1 MADFGADVELE
12 DFRAE
17 AAAWLKENF
26 PPALAGKAALS
37 TDRHGSG
44 DIAKWRK
51 AIGEKGWA
59 TPTWP
64 AEYGGGGLSPAQ
76 ARVLGQEMAKIGAFN
91 PLMFGMGV
99 TMIGPTI
106 MDYGTEEQKK
116 THLPPIIRGEVQ
128 WCVGYSEPN
137 AGSDLASLQT
147 KAVDAG
153 DHWVINGQK
162 TWTSGAQYSDWC
174 GLLTRTDPTAKKH
187 DGISFMLVDM
197 HQPGIETR
205 PIALIAGASPFCETF
220 FTDAKA
226 PKDALLGQLNVG
238 WTVGKRL
245 LQHERA
251 SQTGAIGGSR
261 TVPLSQVAKRYVEVE
276 ADGRIADQDLR
287 TRLVLHEMD
296 ARVHGLTLARVM
308 AESKEA
314 NGATNGASVLK
325 NSATHVAQT
334 RAELTLEI
342 MGAQG
347 LGWAG
352 DDFTREEIETV
363 RGWLGGKAMSIYG
376 GSFEIQNNI
385 ISKRILGLPD
395 NTQSSGS
402 QPSELHRKCEAA
414 VEIGGFIATAEPAA
428 NHRIQ
433 P

>member
-1 MADFGADVELE
+1 MADFGGDLGLE

-17 AAAWLKENF
+17 ARAWLEANF
-26 PPALAGKAALS
+26 PPSLQGKGGASLAETLGDDPDLAAW
-37 TDRHGSG
+37 
-44 DIAKWRK
+44 KQ
-51 AIGEKGWA
+51 AIGQKGWA

-64 AEYGGGGLSPAQ
+64 AEYGGGGLTPQ
-76 ARVLGQEMAKIGAFN
+76 QGRVLAQEMARAGAFN
-91 PLMFGMGV
+91 PLLFGMGV

-106 MDYGTEEQKK
+106 LDYGTEAQKK
-116 THLPPIIRGEVQ
+116 QHIPPIVRGEVR

-147 KAVDAG
+147 RAVDAG
-153 DHWVINGQK
+153 DHWVISGQK

-174 GLLTRTDPTAKKH
+174 GALVRTDPSAKKH
-187 DGISFMLVDM
+187 DGISFMLINM
-197 HQPGIETR
+197 RQPGIETR

-220 FTDAKA
+220 FTDAVA

-251 SQTGAIGGSR
+251 SQTGATGGGR
-261 TVPLSQVAKRYVEVE
+261 TVPLSQVAKRYVAVDAE
-276 ADGRIADQDLR
+276 GRIEDQDLR
-287 TRLVLHEMD
+287 ARLVRHEMD

-347 LGWAG
+347 LGWQGEA
-352 DDFTREEIETV
+352 FSREEIETV
-363 RGWLGGKAMSIYG
+363 RGWLSGKAMSIYG
-376 GSFEIQNNI
+376 GSAEIQNNI

-395 NTQSSGS
+395 NTQSS
-402 QPSELHRKCEAA
+402 
-414 VEIGGFIATAEPAA
+414 
-428 NHRIQ
+428 
-433 P
+433 

>member
-1 MADFGADVELE
+1 MADFGADLELE
-12 DFRAE
+12 DFRRE
-17 AAAWLKENF
+17 ARAWLEANF
-26 PPALAGKAALS
+26 PKSLAGKGAVAMSERQGQSADL
-37 TDRHGSG
+37 
-44 DIAKWRK
+44 AQWRK

-64 AEYGGGGLSPAQ
+64 TQYGGGGLSPAQ
-76 ARVLGQEMAKIGAFN
+76 ARVLQQEMAKAGAFN
-91 PLMFGMGV
+91 PLLFGMGI

-106 MDYGTEEQKK
+106 LDYGTDAQKAQ
-116 THLPPIIRGEVQ
+116 HLPPIVRGEVQ

-174 GLLTRTDPTAKKH
+174 GLLTRTDPAARKH
-187 DGISFMLVDM
+187 DGISFMLVAM
-197 HQPGIETR
+197 RQPGIETR

-220 FTDAKA
+220 FTDATA

-251 SQTGAIGGSR
+251 SQTGAIGGGR
-261 TVPLSQVAKRYVEVE
+261 QAPLSQIAKRYVEVD
-276 ADGRIADQDLR
+276 ADGRIADPELR
-287 TRLVLHEMD
+287 SRLTRHEMD
-296 ARVHGLTLARVM
+296 ARTHALTLMRVM

-347 LGWAG
+347 LGWQG

-363 RGWLGGKAMSIYG
+363 RGWLAGKAMSIYG
-376 GSFEIQNNI
+376 GSAEIQNNI

-395 NTQSSGS
+395 NTQS
-402 QPSELHRKCEAA
+402 
-414 VEIGGFIATAEPAA
+414 T
-428 NHRIQ
+428 
-433 P
+433 

>member
-17 AAAWLKENF
+17 AAAWLKANF
-26 PPALAGKAALS
+26 PPALAGKAMLG
-37 TDRHGSG
+37 TDRHGDG

-64 AEYGGGGLSPAQ
+64 AEYGGGGLSPAK
-76 ARVLGQEMAKIGAFN
+76 ARVLAQEMAKIGAFN

-106 MDYGTEEQKK
+106 MDYGTEAQKK

-128 WCVGYSEPN
+128 WCVGYSEPG

-174 GLLTRTDPTAKKH
+174 GCLVRTDPTAKKH
-187 DGISFMLVDM
+187 DGISFMLIDM
-197 HQPGIETR
+197 HQKEIETR

-251 SQTGAIGGSR
+251 SQTGASMGGR
-261 TVPLSQVAKRYVEVE
+261 TVPLDQIAKKYVELDE
-276 ADGRIADQDLR
+276 HGRIADLDLR
-287 TRLVLHEMD
+287 TRLTRHLMD
-296 ARVHGLTLARVM
+296 AKVHGLTLARAM
-308 AESKEA
+308 AEAKGNSDPGNA
-314 NGATNGASVLK
+314 PSVLK
-325 NSATHVAQT
+325 NSATNVAQT
-334 RAELTLEI
+334 RAELMLEI
-342 MGAQG
+342 FGHQG
-347 LGWAG
+347 LGWEG
-352 DDFTREEIETV
+352 GEFNREELETV
-363 RGWLGGKAMSIYG
+363 RGWLAGKAMSIYG
-376 GSFEIQNNI
+376 GSAEIQNNI

-395 NTQSSGS
+395 NTQS
-402 QPSELHRKCEAA
+402 A
-414 VEIGGFIATAEPAA
+414 
-428 NHRIQ
+428 
-433 P
+433 

>member
-1 MADFGADVELE
+1 MADFGGDLELE

-17 AAAWLKENF
+17 ACAWLEANF
-26 PPALAGKAALS
+26 PKSLAGKGAIAMSERQGQSADLAA
-37 TDRHGSG
+37 
-44 DIAKWRK
+44 WRTS
-51 AIGEKGWA
+51 IGAKGWA

-64 AEYGGGGLSPAQ
+64 TQYGGGGLSPAQ
-76 ARVLGQEMAKIGAFN
+76 ARVLAQEMAKAQAFN
-91 PLMFGMGV
+91 PLLFGMGI

-106 MDYGTEEQKK
+106 LDYGTEAQKAE
-116 THLPPIIRGEVQ
+116 HIPPIVRGEVQ

-187 DGISFMLVDM
+187 DGISFMLVNM
-197 HQPGIETR
+197 RQPGIETR

-220 FTDAKA
+220 FTDAVA
-226 PKDALLGQLNVG
+226 PKEALLGQLNVG

-251 SQTGAIGGSR
+251 SQTGAIGGGR
-261 TVPLSQVAKRYVEVE
+261 TTPLPEIAKRYCEVE
-276 ADGRIADQDLR
+276 ADGTISDLDLR
-287 TRLVLHEMD
+287 TRLTRHQMD
-296 ARVHGLTLARVM
+296 ARAHALTLLRAM
-308 AESKEA
+308 AEAKEA
-314 NGATNGASVLK
+314 NGATNAASVLK

-342 MGAQG
+342 MGSQG
-347 LGWAG
+347 LGWQG
-352 DDFTREEIETV
+352 ENFSRDEIETV
-363 RGWLGGKAMSIYG
+363 RGWLSGKAMSIYG

-395 NTQSSGS
+395 NTQS
-402 QPSELHRKCEAA
+402 
-414 VEIGGFIATAEPAA
+414 T
-428 NHRIQ
+428 
-433 P
+433 